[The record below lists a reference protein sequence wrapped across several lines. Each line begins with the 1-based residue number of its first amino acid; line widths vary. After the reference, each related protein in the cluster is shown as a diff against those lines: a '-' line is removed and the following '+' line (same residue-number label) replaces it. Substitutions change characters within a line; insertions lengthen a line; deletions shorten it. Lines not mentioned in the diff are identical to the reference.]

1 MTTKLIE
8 NYTQK
13 DLKEYCLYDTIDFD
27 SFSTKEWAYFISLIN
42 DSKTEKT
49 MKEYYQTSAIDYIYI
64 TRNTFKSESGKLSM
78 FQQSSYQQQN
88 FQYFYSFTYMGHL
101 NNTKKNWVF

>member
-8 NYTQK
+8 NYTQR

-27 SFSTKEWAYFISLIN
+27 SFSTKEWVYFISLIN

-64 TRNTFKSESGKLSM
+64 TKIHFKRNLEN
-78 FQQSSYQQQN
+78 YR
-88 FQYFYSFTYMGHL
+88 YFTNHHI
-101 NNTKKNWVF
+101 NNKTNI